1 MLTNILVPTDGS
13 ADLDAPLQA
22 AIDIARKTGGKIVA
36 LTVASELP
44 IDPSANTMPASEWE
58 RYEKYLRGEAAK
70 NLVAV
75 TDAACAAGVRCETVV
90 EQGEDAAQII
100 VEVAARMQ
108 CDAIFIA
115 SHRKSTLMKL
125 FVGSTTQKVLA
136 HANVPVMVF
145 R

>member
-1 MLTNILVPTDGS
+1 MLRKILVPTDGS
-13 ADLDAPLQA
+13 PDLAAPLKA
-22 AIDIARKTGGKIVA
+22 ALEIAKTTGGQIVA

-44 IDPSANTMPASEWE
+44 YDPSANTMPASEWE
-58 RYEKYLRGEAAK
+58 KYEKYLRGEAAK

-75 TDAACAAGVRCETVV
+75 SDAAAEAGVPCETVI
-90 EQGEDAAQII
+90 EQSDDAAAKI
-100 VEVAARMQ
+100 VEVAARLQ
-108 CDAIFIA
+108 CDAIFMA

-125 FVGSTTQKVLA
+125 FVGSATQKVLA